1 MSSCPPAN
9 LLLFLPLPV
18 VCTSVTCPFSCLSS
32 LFSSAGSRI
41 LEFILSTPTA
51 VSASVLNITST
62 STGAWCSL
70 TTGVGGACAV
80 EAGSAWEPVLLSR
93 DATPADSHPAHPQMD
108 EPATSP
114 ASWPI
119 ADSFSELIHSQ
130 KAQFLCI
137 PF

>member
-1 MSSCPPAN
+1 M
-9 LLLFLPLPV
+9 
-18 VCTSVTCPFSCLSS
+18 
-32 LFSSAGSRI
+32 
-41 LEFILSTPTA
+41 
-51 VSASVLNITST
+51 
-62 STGAWCSL
+62 
-70 TTGVGGACAV
+70 

-93 DATPADSHPAHPQMD
+93 DATPAAADPQMD

-137 PF
+137 LF